1 MSGYGRLRMSVLFKS
16 VAISIPPPLKAW
28 DIGVLAIRRIRAHT
42 VPPMI
47 SGHIEVTVGTVVLK
61 TPGKPTIDASTS
73 DCLWTCDPILNF
85 PVLHRHQTSVVLQ
98 VKMDGT
104 VIGEAVAWLSSIP
117 DEDPLQVKLPIYARD
132 FARLQQNN
140 YSSVT
145 GISYADSKRH
155 KRQRQENSATPAA
168 SPHLPASI
176 GHLDVE
182 LRFEPGISWLHHNV
196 PQAEGVTDIQDGE
209 ASPRDPSPRIA
220 YIEFQPCVV
229 LPFPQI
235 SGDLSPK

>member
-1 MSGYGRLRMSVLFKS
+1 MSVLFKS
-16 VAISIPPPLKAW
+16 VAICVPLPLKAW

-61 TPGKPTIDASTS
+61 TPDNPTVDAPSS
-73 DCLWTCDPILNF
+73 DFLWTCDPILEF

-117 DEDPLQVKLPIYARD
+117 DEDPLHVKLPIYARD
-132 FARLQQNN
+132 FSRLQQNN
-140 YSSVT
+140 YSAT
-145 GISYADSKRH
+145 AGISYADPKRH
-155 KRQRQENSATPAA
+155 KKQRHETSATSAA
-168 SPHLPASI
+168 SPYLPASI

-182 LRFEPGISWLHHNV
+182 LRFEPGISSLHHNV
-196 PQAEGVTDIQDGE
+196 PQPEGITDIHDGE
-209 ASPRDPSPRIA
+209 ASPRDRSSRIA
-220 YIEFQPCVV
+220 YVKF
-229 LPFPQI
+229 
-235 SGDLSPK
+235 